1 MIPNLMCLF
10 SHRIGP
16 FIQSENSS
24 HPMYTIPQTPKTTL
38 TQGTSLITP
47 MLFDWPI
54 LAQGE
59 HSGDFVC
66 VSGGLDNLRVC
77 VTVLK

>member
-1 MIPNLMCLF
+1 
-10 SHRIGP
+10 
-16 FIQSENSS
+16 
-24 HPMYTIPQTPKTTL
+24 MYTIPQTPKTTL

-47 MLFDWPI
+47 TLFDWPI